1 MSVSPVPWINC
12 LTKYGTKIGGIY
24 KASSTMSITPGADI
38 VSNGSNGIIGTIRWT
53 NPDYAAIITA
63 FGFQVIST
71 TGFASAGPMGIT
83 VYKCTGYTAVDT
95 GGTPIISS
103 FGTPLITGMPSSRVA
118 NVVSCGPSVASPGTA
133 ALTAGTRTLSN
144 PMYTTTAIIQNS
156 ASTSQPGTIWQLTW
170 NEDEPMVLLA
180 NEGFEYQIPMG
191 LTLSQNKNLT
201 VNMISTWMEVPRE
214 IIYERYG
221 I

>member
-1 MSVSPVPWINC
+1 MVNACQLVENTAKLGMTNTTTDPN
-12 LTKYGTKIGGIY
+12 
-24 KASSTMSITPGADI
+24 KAYAR
-38 VSNGSNGIIGTIRWT
+38 GSKTHYASEDF
-53 NPDYAAIITA
+53 DY
-63 FGFQVIST
+63 
-71 TGFASAGPMGIT
+71 P
-83 VYKCTGYTAVDT
+83 AVDT
-95 GGTPIISS
+95 GGTSITSS

-118 NVVSCGPSVASPGTA
+118 NVVSCGPSAASPGTT

-144 PMYTTTAIIQNS
+144 QMYTTTAIVQNT
-156 ASTSQPGTIWQLTW
+156 ASTSQPGSIWQLTW